1 MPVDENMDT
10 TTENLPNKFF
20 KKNSHGRYSRRK
32 ISDPLPF
39 SVPSVTVESSNE
51 QTPLCDTRGQSTLE
65 SLYFRLVNQTE
76 QLAEANAAL
85 RVLQRQQEEDRR
97 KWEETVGINMR
108 TTILPLIEK
117 LKRSPSG
124 DQILHLANLLEE
136 CIETITEPFIRDFS
150 SLQTGMTPREIQIA
164 VLIRQGKN
172 SKDISD
178 LIGVSL
184 GTVNTHRNNIRKKL
198 HLKNKDISLQSYLLS
213 LV

>member
-1 MPVDENMDT
+1 LGEKALRQSPASSLDRFIEDGQGSTDPDQLGVLPHLIAEPSRSSLSSPLFATYLMTAIDT
-10 TTENLPNKFF
+10 
-20 KKNSHGRYSRRK
+20 
-32 ISDPLPF
+32 
-39 SVPSVTVESSNE
+39 
-51 QTPLCDTRGQSTLE
+51 LCLTLAQRDGE
-65 SLYFRLVNQTE
+65 
-76 QLAEANAAL
+76 LAETKAAL